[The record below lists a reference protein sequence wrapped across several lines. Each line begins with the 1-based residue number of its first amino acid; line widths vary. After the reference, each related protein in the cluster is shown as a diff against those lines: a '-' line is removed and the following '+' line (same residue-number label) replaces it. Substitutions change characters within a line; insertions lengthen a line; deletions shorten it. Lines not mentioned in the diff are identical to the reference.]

1 MDEYLPRLLSII
13 KAPSST
19 FSPIINVDTI
29 CYQLLTKRTAYML
42 IEEIYKRVPPKSKAP
57 EKVHQKEHHK

>member
-13 KAPSST
+13 KTPAPT
-19 FSPIINVDTI
+19 FSSVVNIDTVS
-29 CYQLLTKRTAYML
+29 YQLLAKRTAYML

-57 EKVHQKEHHK
+57 EKVHQK